1 MFLTCRKLHSRSRGV
16 EKIEIGVPMLHEKHT
31 FVRFPC
37 NMGVPKLLFATPPE
51 RECQFCSP
59 GTNALTSNH
68 QRTHLQSG
76 PLGVK
81 SLHTCKRTEP
91 ISKTFLSNEREGRSK
106 KNSFQPIWLDVGKSN
121 VAQRLLCVYLYLKH
135 RLSTMKNHQTFIGRT
150 HDR

>member
-1 MFLTCRKLHSRSRGV
+1 MR
-16 EKIEIGVPMLHEKHT
+16 IGVPMLHEKHIYLC
-31 FVRFPC
+31 FPWS
-37 NMGVPKLLFATPPE
+37 MGVPKLLFATPPQ

-59 GTNALTSNH
+59 GTSEPPTHSPRTTNALTSN
-68 QRTHLQSG
+68 LD

-81 SLHTCKRTEP
+81 SLHTCKRTEH
-91 ISKTFLSNEREGRSK
+91 IFKTFLSNEREGRSK

-150 HDR
+150 HER